1 MSIRELHDTPG
12 KWRRETKR
20 LNINKD
26 ATERHGVSADE
37 NGNVQPAT
45 LDFSI
50 GEYRPP
56 IRKRQR
62 VSQAKRGL
70 TAAAFFPLLE
80 KARQERKPE
89 QSADEESGMDAKDD
103 PFSPKVLEQ
112 RGTESDDLHEQRKG
126 ARIDS
131 IKEMVSCRKSSRFFL
146 PTADTELQMDGRHP
160 PPLSHRSGILSFMI
174 HSVADI
180 HLEKGAGPVKAAARR
195 FKPGSQTKVMRKA
208 ELPSTYVRAFWNDL
222 CIYRTRMTPV
232 RLDKFSGR
240 SFSSRDADRTFSPLL
255 RSSQIVCAAFFTV

>member
-1 MSIRELHDTPG
+1 LIGYTEMSIRELHDTPG

-103 PFSPKVLEQ
+103 PFSPEVLEQ
-112 RGTESDDLHEQRKG
+112 RGTESDDLHKQRKG
-126 ARIDS
+126 ARMES
-131 IKEMVSCRKSSRFFL
+131 IKEMVSCRNSSLFFTLPPLKGDRTTDGRSAPAPTFPSLRHLVVHDPLCRRHSSR
-146 PTADTELQMDGRHP
+146 EGR
-160 PPLSHRSGILSFMI
+160 
-174 HSVADI
+174 
-180 HLEKGAGPVKAAARR
+180 
-195 FKPGSQTKVMRKA
+195 
-208 ELPSTYVRAFWNDL
+208 
-222 CIYRTRMTPV
+222 RTRQGCREAV
-232 RLDKFSGR
+232 QAGFADQG
-240 SFSSRDADRTFSPLL
+240 DAQGGTAEH
-255 RSSQIVCAAFFTV
+255 VCARFLERLVYLPDPHDSGAS